1 MSELR
6 EIFRN
11 AIDLNRYSNSVSRR
25 LIRAYNDAVLDAVDQ
40 LRGIDELAS
49 PVKAARLRSIL
60 AQLNDSLRTWS
71 GDSIATMTEELQG
84 LAVLQ
89 SEFAA
94 EQLQKALP
102 AGAAATVGTVEIS
115 PALGQAIVTTQPTV
129 AGVVNLSD
137 SFERIARNAVTFQ
150 LTLGQEIS
158 LPNGEVV
165 REAFSKMSERQA
177 ELFSAAVR
185 NGLLEGESVPSIVR
199 RLKGRLTKEQRGS
212 IDTIIAAGGQATS
225 IPNNQIRAIVRTS
238 VNQVAVAADRIIA
251 AENPDATAKYRYT
264 ATLDSRT
271 SPICRALDGKVFK
284 HGQGP
289 YPPQHFNCRSRYINI
304 PIGLEKEF
312 EEAREDY
319 GEWLNKRGA
328 DETADEHLLRKAQVF
343 GFSGRKGRD
352 EKPSEFFARVR
363 RSPGG
368 QRARIFDNLVR
379 KFGPSDAIRKFV
391 ARDGSELTLDQLRNR
406 GYGTSAR

>member
-49 PVKAARLRSIL
+49 PVKAARLRAIL

-84 LAVLQ
+84 LVVLQ

-271 SPICRALDGKVFK
+271 SAICRALDGKVFK

-343 GFSGRKGRD
+343 GFSGKKGRD

-368 QRARIFDNLVR
+368 QRARIFDNLVK

-391 ARDGSELTLDQLRNR
+391 AKDGSELTLDQLRNR
-406 GYGTSAR
+406 GYGSSAR

>member
-1 MSELR
+1 MTELR
-6 EIFRN
+6 EVFRN

-25 LIRAYNDAVLDAVDQ
+25 LIRAYNDVVLDAVDQ

-49 PVKAARLRSIL
+49 PVKAARLRAIL

-115 PALGQAIVTTQPTV
+115 PALGQAIVTSQPTV

-137 SFERIARNAVTFQ
+137 NLERIARNTVAFQ
-150 LTLGQEIS
+150 LTVGQEIS
-158 LPNGEVV
+158 LPNGQVV
-165 REAFSKMSERQA
+165 AQAFDSMSERQA
-177 ELFSAAVR
+177 ELFSVAVR
-185 NGLLEGESVPSIVR
+185 NGILEGESVPSIVR

-212 IDTIIAAGGQATS
+212 IDTIISAGGQATS

-238 VNQVAVAADRIIA
+238 VNEVANAAERINA
-251 AENPDATAKYRYT
+251 AENPDLTARYRYT

-271 SPICRALDGKVFK
+271 TAICRALDGKTFK
-284 HGQGP
+284 HEQGP
-289 YPPQHFNCRSRYINI
+289 YPPQHFNCRSRNINI

-312 EEAREDY
+312 DEAREDY

-328 DETADEHLLRKAQVF
+328 DETADEHLLRKAEVF
-343 GFSGRKGRD
+343 GFSGRRGKD
-352 EKPSEFFARVR
+352 EKPADFYKRVR

-368 QRARIFDNLVR
+368 QRAHIFDNLVR
-379 KFGPSDAIRKFV
+379 RFGPSDAIRKFV
-391 ARDGSELTLDQLRNR
+391 ARDGSELTLDQLRSR
-406 GYGTSAR
+406 GYGSPAR

>member
-25 LIRAYNDAVLDAVDQ
+25 LIRAYNDVVLDAVDQ
-40 LRGIDELAS
+40 LRGIDELAA
-49 PVKAARLRSIL
+49 PVKAARLRAIL

-102 AGAAATVGTVEIS
+102 VGAAATVGTVEIS
-115 PALGQAIVTTQPTV
+115 PALGQAIVTSQPTI

-137 SFERIARNAVTFQ
+137 NFERIARNAVTFQ
-150 LTLGQEIS
+150 LTVGQEIS
-158 LPNGEVV
+158 LPNGEVI
-165 REAFSKMSERQA
+165 RDAFSKMSERQA
-177 ELFSAAVR
+177 ELFSVAVR

-199 RLKGRLTKEQRGS
+199 RLKGRLTKAQRGS
-212 IDTIIAAGGQATS
+212 IDTIIAGGGQATS

-251 AENPDATAKYRYT
+251 AENPDVTAKYRYT

-271 SPICRALDGKVFK
+271 SAICRALDGKVFV

-319 GEWLNKRGA
+319 GEWLNNQSEAEKRKVLG
-328 DETADEHLLRKAQVF
+328 
-343 GFSGRKGRD
+343 
-352 EKPSEFFARVR
+352 PSRLAMWD
-363 RSPGG
+363 G
-368 QRARIFDNLVR
+368 LVK

-391 ARDGSELTLDQLRNR
+391 AKDGTELTLDQLRNR

>member
-158 LPNGEVV
+158 LPNGEVI
-165 REAFSKMSERQA
+165 RDAFSKMSERQA

>member
-49 PVKAARLRSIL
+49 PVKAARLRAIL

-115 PALGQAIVTTQPTV
+115 PALGQAIVTSQPTV

-150 LTLGQEIS
+150 LTVGQEMS

-165 REAFSKMSERQA
+165 REAFSKMSARQA
-177 ELFSAAVR
+177 ELFSVAVR
-185 NGLLEGESVPSIVR
+185 NGIARRRISAEHCSQAEGS
-199 RLKGRLTKEQRGS
+199 
-212 IDTIIAAGGQATS
+212 A
-225 IPNNQIRAIVRTS
+225 N
-238 VNQVAVAADRIIA
+238 
-251 AENPDATAKYRYT
+251 
-264 ATLDSRT
+264 
-271 SPICRALDGKVFK
+271 
-284 HGQGP
+284 
-289 YPPQHFNCRSRYINI
+289 
-304 PIGLEKEF
+304 
-312 EEAREDY
+312 
-319 GEWLNKRGA
+319 
-328 DETADEHLLRKAQVF
+328 
-343 GFSGRKGRD
+343 
-352 EKPSEFFARVR
+352 
-363 RSPGG
+363 
-368 QRARIFDNLVR
+368 QRAAWVDRHDHCGR
-379 KFGPSDAIRKFV
+379 RPSNQH
-391 ARDGSELTLDQLRNR
+391 SEQPDPGHRSHQCE
-406 GYGTSAR
+406 

>member
-60 AQLNDSLRTWS
+60 AQLNESLRTWS
-71 GDSIATMTEELQG
+71 GDSIAVMTQELQG

-94 EQLQKALP
+94 DQLQKALP
-102 AGAAATVGTVEIS
+102 AGSAATVGTVEIS
-115 PALGQAIVTTQPTV
+115 PALGQAIVTTQPTMT
-129 AGVVNLSD
+129 GVVNLSD
-137 SFERIARNAVTFQ
+137 SFERIASNPITFQ
-150 LTLGQEIS
+150 LTIGQEIS
-158 LPNGEVV
+158 LPNGEVI
-165 REAFSKMSERQA
+165 REAFSKMSARQA
-177 ELFSAAVR
+177 ELFSVAVR

-238 VNQVAVAADRIIA
+238 VNQVATAADQIVA
-251 AENPDATAKYRYT
+251 AENSDITEKYLYK
-264 ATLDSRT
+264 AVLDTKT
-271 SPICRALDGKVFK
+271 SAICRALDGKVFV
-284 HGQGP
+284 HGKGP
-289 YPPQHFNCRSRYINI
+289 LPPQHYNCRSRPVNI
-304 PIGLEKEF
+304 PIGLEEEF
-312 EEAREDY
+312 KNSVDDY
-319 GEWLNKRGA
+319 GVWLNDQSDAVKRDALGP
-328 DETADEHLLRKAQVF
+328 
-343 GFSGRKGRD
+343 GRLAMWDG
-352 EKPSEFFARVR
+352 
-363 RSPGG
+363 
-368 QRARIFDNLVR
+368 LVK
-379 KFGPSDAIRKFV
+379 KFGASDAIRKFV
-391 ARDGSELTLDQLRNR
+391 AKDGSELTLDQLRKR
-406 GYGTSAR
+406 GYGTSAK

>member
-49 PVKAARLRSIL
+49 PVKAARLRAIL

-165 REAFSKMSERQA
+165 REAGGCDDDSSVAHDSNRMDPHGPSMVA
-177 ELFSAAVR
+177 ESASTSADRTAPSNSSASSAAR
-185 NGLLEGESVPSIVR
+185 
-199 RLKGRLTKEQRGS
+199 
-212 IDTIIAAGGQATS
+212 ATS
-225 IPNNQIRAIVRTS
+225 LLCEISMSKEVSEAPPGAVRVGDT
-238 VNQVAVAADRIIA
+238 VAPQSMMNGTTPLVAASG
-251 AENPDATAKYRYT
+251 NV
-264 ATLDSRT
+264 SRQ
-271 SPICRALDGKVFK
+271 S
-284 HGQGP
+284 
-289 YPPQHFNCRSRYINI
+289 
-304 PIGLEKEF
+304 
-312 EEAREDY
+312 
-319 GEWLNKRGA
+319 
-328 DETADEHLLRKAQVF
+328 
-343 GFSGRKGRD
+343 
-352 EKPSEFFARVR
+352 R
-363 RSPGG
+363 RSPSGRRRCMSMIAPG
-368 QRARIFDNLVR
+368 SWPAEATSRSPGWEASA
-379 KFGPSDAIRKFV
+379 GEATG
-391 ARDGSELTLDQLRNR
+391 AGADG
-406 GYGTSAR
+406 

>member
-11 AIDLNRYSNSVSRR
+11 SIDLNRYSNSVSRR
-25 LIRAYNDAVLDAVDQ
+25 LIRAYNDVVLDVVDQ

-49 PVKAARLRSIL
+49 PVKAARLRAIL

-115 PALGQAIVTTQPTV
+115 PALGQAIVTSQPTV

-150 LTLGQEIS
+150 LTVGQEIS
-158 LPNGEVV
+158 LPNGQVIAQ
-165 REAFSKMSERQA
+165 AFESMSERQA
-177 ELFSAAVR
+177 ELFSVAVR
-185 NGLLEGESVPSIVR
+185 NGILEGESVPSIVR

-238 VNQVAVAADRIIA
+238 VNEVANA
-251 AENPDATAKYRYT
+251 AERINAAQNPDITARYRYT

-271 SPICRALDGKVFK
+271 TAICRALDGKTFK
-284 HGQGP
+284 HEQGP
-289 YPPQHFNCRSRYINI
+289 YPPQHFNCRSRNINI

-312 EEAREDY
+312 DEAREDY

-352 EKPSEFFARVR
+352 EKPSDFFARVR

-379 KFGPSDAIRKFV
+379 KYGPSDAIRKFV
-391 ARDGSELTLDQLRNR
+391 ARDGSELTLKQLRDR
-406 GYGTSAR
+406 YGSPS